1 MIAAHRTSRLAQR
14 PNNRRDSTSHRRIAR
29 LTQLAEDVFRRKGKA
44 ERWLR
49 RPQRELGGI
58 CPLEMMETP
67 AGARQVESMLLS
79 YSDD

>member
-1 MIAAHRTSRLAQR
+1 MSSHRTILVHPAVD
-14 PNNRRDSTSHRRIAR
+14 PDSGDEVDRRIAR
-29 LTQLAEDVFRRKGKA
+29 LTRLAENVFRRKDKA

-49 RPQRELGGI
+49 RPQRGLGGI

>member
-1 MIAAHRTSRLAQR
+1 M
-14 PNNRRDSTSHRRIAR
+14 STDRVIPLQPDNGTDDDAVDRRIAR
-29 LTQLAEDVFRRKGKA
+29 LSQLAGQVFRRQDKA

-49 RPQRELGGI
+49 RPLRELGGI

-67 AGARQVESMLLS
+67 AGARQIERMLLS